1 MFSNTITLLATS
13 YVQNSYGEWVAG
25 EPSKKDVFCDLQ
37 SLGANE
43 KLRVD
48 IEGYRPEARAVIHLD
63 DYVTCDSVYY
73 AGDSILLKGTYK
85 VYRTFVKGDRIE
97 LYLASE
103 VGLNG

>member
-1 MFSNTITLLATS
+1 MFSNTITLLATT
-13 YVQNSYGEWVAG
+13 YVQNDYGEWVAG

-43 KLRVD
+43 KLR
-48 IEGYRPEARAVIHLD
+48 
-63 DYVTCDSVYY
+63 
-73 AGDSILLKGTYK
+73 GTYK

>member
-1 MFSNTITLLATS
+1 MFSDTITLLATT
-13 YVQNSYGEWVAG
+13 YIQNEYGEWVAG

-48 IEGYRPEARAVIHLD
+48 IEGYRPEARAVMHLD
-63 DYVTCDSVYY
+63 DYVACDSVYY

-85 VYRTFVKGDRIE
+85 VYRTFVKGDKIE